1 MQIGGQHWLLAD
13 RPEARFVASRT
24 VSLGLGLGIVM
35 AALLT
40 AASGSLPQLFSQE
53 ASVLSAAAVI
63 FPW

>member
-1 MQIGGQHWLLAD
+1 M
-13 RPEARFVASRT
+13 ASRT

-35 AALLT
+35 AVLLT
-40 AASGSLPQLFSQE
+40 AASGSLPQLFTQE